1 MKHLLCDPETPITRE
16 EYENNKKVKRDNW
29 LTSSALESE
38 IDRLV
43 IATPHSVRIGV
54 NHHLSGWM
62 SISNSW
68 LNNNWLD
75 GTTIEACKG
84 LHLLGY
90 LEVALH
96 VLRKVAR
103 VHRRLLRCGYF
114 PHLALRYLLVELV
127 EICHDSSLLRISQ
140 GQRYDNLMKQTNILQ
155 KKN

>member
-1 MKHLLCDPETPITRE
+1 MSMPNLSINHKDVALGIDKDIARNKIPYFIRSIRETPFLGVFLKT
-16 EYENNKKVKRDNW
+16 
-29 LTSSALESE
+29 ESC
-38 IDRLV
+38 
-43 IATPHSVRIGV
+43 HIGV